1 MNMGQSDINRK
12 DNDMKLQ
19 KAHLVATY
27 ETQKELND
35 YFNIHNDEEKRLLY
49 LGSALTWNML
59 AHMLEKQ
66 NDE

>member
-1 MNMGQSDINRK
+1 MDMGQSDINRK